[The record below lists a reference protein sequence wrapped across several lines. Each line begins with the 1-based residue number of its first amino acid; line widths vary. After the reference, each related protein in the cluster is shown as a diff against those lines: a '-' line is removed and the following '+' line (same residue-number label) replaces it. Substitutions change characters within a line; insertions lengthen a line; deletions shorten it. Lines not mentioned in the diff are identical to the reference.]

1 MSKIG
6 LMGGTF
12 DPIHNGHLFLAKQ
25 ALTEFGLDRVLFIP
39 NHIPWMKSG
48 RKITDDQDRVDM
60 VLAAIEDEPRFEIS
74 YIEMNAG
81 GNSYTCN
88 TVQQL
93 HKEHPEHEYFFIMGA
108 DSLFSIEKWYHP
120 EIIFEHVCLLVAVR
134 DDCDFQ
140 TLYNKKSDLEKKYQ
154 AKINLMHMNKIT
166 ISSTWI
172 REHIMQPDEIADL
185 LPNNVYRIIQERQ
198 LYIS

>member
-1 MSKIG
+1 MAKIG

-12 DPIHNGHLFLAKQ
+12 DPIHNGHLLLAKQ
-25 ALTEFGLDRVLFIP
+25 ALTEFGLDRIWFIP

-48 RKITDDQDRVDM
+48 RKITADYDRVDM
-60 VLAAIEDEPRFEIS
+60 VLAAIADEPRFDIS
-74 YIEMNAG
+74 YIEINAG

-88 TVQQL
+88 TVKQL

-120 EIIFEHVCLLVAVR
+120 EIIFEHVCLLVSVR
-134 DDCDFQ
+134 DDCDFHA
-140 TLYNKKSDLEKKYQ
+140 LEAKKADLEETYR
-154 AKINLMHMNKIT
+154 AKICLMHMNKVN

-172 REHIMQPDEIADL
+172 RDHIMQPEAVADK
-185 LPNNVYRIIQERQ
+185 LPENVYKLILERQ
-198 LYIS
+198 LYIG